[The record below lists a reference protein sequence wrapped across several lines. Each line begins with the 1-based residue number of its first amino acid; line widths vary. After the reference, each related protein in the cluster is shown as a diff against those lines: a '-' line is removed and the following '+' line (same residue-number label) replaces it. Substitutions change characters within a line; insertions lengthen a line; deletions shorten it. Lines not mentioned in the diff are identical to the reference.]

1 MTASAGQERLLPI
14 CCPQVSLA
22 ATLSF
27 VKRDSLG
34 ASYASELIAQGE

>member
-1 MTASAGQERLLPI
+1 MTAWARQNV
-14 CCPQVSLA
+14 CCPFAAQVSLA